1 MDKGKTTGQMLGS
14 FVLILLAASM
24 GGSIVRGEDSPWVW
38 EGLKNGHYA
47 PSFANQVVGVVW
59 YLAFYSMGFFLPY
72 WLTTFVLFLWRRRA
86 AGSNEVPPMPVNHRS
101 GRLFLSLSTLV
112 LFLLLLDSLVA
123 FARALPTEA
132 WNGWLLISGLATA
145 AFFAYLA
152 YLAFKR
158 TEDRQST

>member
-1 MDKGKTTGQMLGS
+1 
-14 FVLILLAASM
+14 
-24 GGSIVRGEDSPWVW
+24 
-38 EGLKNGHYA
+38 
-47 PSFANQVVGVVW
+47 
-59 YLAFYSMGFFLPY
+59 
-72 WLTTFVLFLWRRRA
+72 
-86 AGSNEVPPMPVNHRS
+86 MPVNHRS

-112 LFLLLLDSLVA
+112 LFLLLLDSFVA
-123 FARALPTEA
+123 LARALPTEE